1 MVLYVIQNTFY
12 LRVEQGR
19 MLRISKM
26 TDYAIMVM
34 VELHASRGDV
44 LSAHTLAERSHLELP
59 TVSKVLKQLV
69 KMKLVESYRGANGGY
84 ILQRKAKDISVA
96 EIIAAIEGPIA
107 MTECSVEE
115 GLCAQEA
122 LCSLRGNWQ
131 RISIAVAKAMEGV
144 SLAEMAQPIKPMA
157 PPLQITTSSP
167 ALATTES
174 TVVRL
179 FTFTST

>member
-1 MVLYVIQNTFY
+1 
-12 LRVEQGR
+12 

-34 VELHASRGDV
+34 VELNASGGEV
-44 LSAHTLAERSHLELP
+44 LSAHALAERSHLELP
-59 TVSKVLKQLV
+59 TVSKVLKLLV
-69 KMKLVESYRGANGGY
+69 KTGLVNSYRGASGGY
-84 ILQRKAKDISVA
+84 VLERNARDISVA

-144 SLAEMAQPIKPMA
+144 SLAEMAQPEKPMSA
-157 PPLQITTSSP
+157 PLHITTLN
-167 ALATTES
+167 A
-174 TVVRL
+174 
-179 FTFTST
+179 

>member
-1 MVLYVIQNTFY
+1 
-12 LRVEQGR
+12 

-34 VELHASRGDV
+34 VELHALQGQV
-44 LSAHTLAERSHLELP
+44 LSAQALAEQSHLELP
-59 TVSKVLKQLV
+59 TVSKVLKLLV
-69 KMKLVESYRGANGGY
+69 KTGLVDSYRGASGGY
-84 ILQRKAKDISVA
+84 SLERNAQDISVA

-131 RISIAVAKAMEGV
+131 RISVAVAKAMEGV
-144 SLAEMAQPIKPMA
+144 SLAEMAQPLKPIVA
-157 PPLQITTSSP
+157 PLHITTLG
-167 ALATTES
+167 A
-174 TVVRL
+174 
-179 FTFTST
+179 